1 MNDERP
7 ESIEVPLTSLELKQ
21 KLLGHHVRMVA
32 RKLSHALFIYGAT
45 GGLGKSKTVLTTLE
59 AEGVD
64 PVLINSHVTP
74 LALYGL
80 LFLHREER
88 VLFFDDCDTM
98 YSSMAHLGLLRSALW
113 GSPRIVTYGSSQ
125 LPGDLPSSFE
135 FTSRCIFAA
144 NVIPKRND
152 AFKAVLS
159 RCDLFELEGSNFD
172 VISMMRSLASNGFQ
186 NVTPDEAA
194 TVIDYIEEHCTEKQ
208 ISMRLLGP
216 AMRKFNYARVEGID
230 WRPMVLS
237 QLLALGQRKDVN
249 KRSENQ
255 TKDHRALL
263 LAISKH
269 PDDVKEQQ
277 AIWCKETGKSRATFY
292 RILSKH
298 RDENE

>member
-1 MNDERP
+1 MNDDQI
-7 ESIEVPLTSLELKQ
+7 ESTDDKPLTSLEQKQ
-21 KLLGHHVRMVA
+21 QLLAHHVKMVA
-32 RKLSHALFIYGAT
+32 RKLSASLFICGS
-45 GGLGKSKTVLTTLE
+45 GGIGKSRTVLKVLE
-59 AEGVD
+59 EENIE
-64 PVLINSHVTP
+64 PVLINSHITP
-74 LALYGL
+74 LALYSTL
-80 LFLHREER
+80 YLHREER
-88 VLFFDDCDTM
+88 VLFFDDVD
-98 YSSMAHLGLLRSALW
+98 SIFGSMPHLGLLRSALW

-125 LPGDLPSSFE
+125 LPNDLPGSFE
-135 FTSRCIFAA
+135 FTSRCIFAV
-144 NVIPKRND
+144 NVLPKRNE
-152 AFKAVLS
+152 AFQAVLS
-159 RCDLFELEGSNFD
+159 RCDVYELSANNAECIEAMRA
-172 VISMMRSLASNGFQ
+172 ISAKGFHGM
-186 NVTPDEAA
+186 TPDDSAS
-194 TVIDYIEEHCTEKQ
+194 VIDFIELNCNEKQ

-277 AIWCKETGKSRATFY
+277 AIWCRETGKSRATFY